1 MTSQFHLNPLAKS
14 YRTQTLKTE
23 NQRPIRK
30 STTVNLIHKIRNQKY
45 QKERKVKSKSRTYR
59 NKTWNFFYNEN
70 EMHFKVHR
78 DIGKTLVLDGRRN
91 MTMGAK
97 NLAKVAIS

>member
-1 MTSQFHLNPLAKS
+1 
-14 YRTQTLKTE
+14 
-23 NQRPIRK
+23 
-30 STTVNLIHKIRNQKY
+30 
-45 QKERKVKSKSRTYR
+45 
-59 NKTWNFFYNEN
+59 
-70 EMHFKVHR
+70 MHFKVHR